1 MKKKFTQKA
10 FTLIELLIVI
20 GILGVLLT
28 AVIVN
33 INPLEAQRKARD
45 TVRLKDMAELES
57 ILVQLI
63 NDGVTI
69 PAASSGDLG
78 NASGASSATASRTTN
93 CTSTST
99 SPNWLGIDV
108 CNYAKSVP
116 IDPRN
121 TQSITAIGT
130 TTSQTA
136 AYSARVSSG
145 NYEVRTFLE
154 SPSNLS
160 KLTSDGGE
168 DNAHFELFS
177 SNSLL

>member
-45 TVRLKDMAELES
+45 TVRLKDMVELES

-69 PAASSGDLG
+69 PTGSGNLG
-78 NASGASSATASRTTN
+78 DASGASSTTASRTTN
-93 CTSTST
+93 CTSTT
-99 SPNWLGIDV
+99 ASPNWLGVNV
-108 CNYAKSVP
+108 CNYAKTVP
-116 IDPRN
+116 IDPQN
-121 TQSITAIGT
+121 GKSITVIGYN
-130 TTSQTA
+130 TSQTA
-136 AYSARVSSG
+136 AYNAIVSSG
-145 NYEVRTFLE
+145 NYEVRTLLE

-160 KLTSDGGE
+160 KLTSDGG
-168 DNAHFELFS
+168 DDTTHFELFS

>member
-28 AVIVN
+28 AVIIS
-33 INPLEAQRKARD
+33 INPAEAQRKARD

-69 PAASSGDLG
+69 PTGSGNLG
-78 NASGASSATASRTTN
+78 DTKGASSTTASRTTN
-93 CTSTST
+93 CTNT
-99 SPNWLGIDV
+99 NWLGINV
-108 CNYAKSVP
+108 CNYAKTVP
-116 IDPRN
+116 IDPQN
-121 TQSITAIGT
+121 NQSITAQG
-130 TTSQTA
+130 SKDPQTA
-136 AYSARVSSG
+136 AYNAIVSSG

-154 SPSNLS
+154 SSSNLS
-160 KLTSDGGE
+160 KLTSDGG
-168 DNAHFELFS
+168 DDDTHFELFS
-177 SNSLL
+177 SNTLL

>member
-1 MKKKFTQKA
+1 MKKKFAQKA

-28 AVIVN
+28 AVIVS
-33 INPLEAQRKARD
+33 INPAEAQRKARD
-45 TVRLKDMAELES
+45 TVRLKDMAVLES

-69 PAASSGDLG
+69 PTGSGNLG
-78 NASGASSATASRTTN
+78 NTSGASSTTASRTTN
-93 CTSTST
+93 CNNT
-99 SPNWLGIDV
+99 NWLGIDV
-108 CNYAKSVP
+108 CNYAKTVP
-116 IDPRN
+116 IDPQN
-121 TQSITAIGT
+121 GQSITAQGNST
-130 TTSQTA
+130 NPQTA
-136 AYSARVSSG
+136 AYNARVSSG

-160 KLTSDGGE
+160 KLSSDGGNN
-168 DNAHFELFS
+168 DTHFELFS

>member
-1 MKKKFTQKA
+1 MKKKFAQKA

-45 TVRLKDMAELES
+45 TVRLKDMAVLES
-57 ILVQLI
+57 ILIQLI

-69 PAASSGDLG
+69 PTGSGNLG
-78 NASGASSATASRTTN
+78 ITGGASSTTSGRTTN
-93 CTSTST
+93 CTSTAAST
-99 SPNWLGIDV
+99 NWLGIDV
-108 CNYAKSVP
+108 CNYAKTVP

-121 TQSITAIGT
+121 NQPITAQGNST
-130 TTSQTA
+130 NPQTA
-136 AYSARVSSG
+136 AYNAIVSSG

-160 KLTSDGGE
+160 KLSSDGGNN
-168 DNAHFELFS
+168 DTHFELFS

>member
-1 MKKKFTQKA
+1 MKKKFAQKA

-69 PAASSGDLG
+69 PTGSGNLG
-78 NASGASSATASRTTN
+78 NGVLSSTAGKTTN
-93 CTSTST
+93 CNNT
-99 SPNWLGIDV
+99 NWLGVDV
-108 CNYAKSVP
+108 CNYAKTVP

-121 TQSITAIGT
+121 GQSITAIGNST
-130 TTSQTA
+130 NPQTA
-136 AYSARVSSG
+136 AYNARVSSG

-160 KLTSDGGE
+160 KLSSDGGNN
-168 DNAHFELFS
+168 DTHFELFS

>member
-28 AVIVN
+28 AVIVS
-33 INPLEAQRKARD
+33 INPAEAQRKARD
-45 TVRLKDMAELES
+45 TVRLKDMAALES

-93 CTSTST
+93 CTSTSA
-99 SPNWLGIDV
+99 SPNWLGIDI
-108 CNYAKSVP
+108 CNYAKTIP
-116 IDPRN
+116 IDPQNGR
-121 TQSITAIGT
+121 SITAIGNT
-130 TTSQTA
+130 NSQTA
-136 AYSARVSSG
+136 AYNARVSSG

-154 SPSNLS
+154 SNSNAS
-160 KLTSDGGE
+160 KLASDGGE
-168 DNAHFELFS
+168 DPGHFELFS